1 MFLLPFVEVNPS
13 MVQAIR
19 MPMMGNTMESGLLDE
34 WRVGEGEEVEADDV
48 VAVVESEKAA
58 ADVVADRDGV
68 VARVDVEEG
77 EEVAPGTL
85 LGVIVGENDELSEAP
100 PPRSRIEP
108 GGENAAADP
117 TAGSDDGPSKADG
130 TDSEEAGSETG
141 SDRPA
146 EVPAAPGARS
156 LAAEH
161 DVDLAAVEGTGPD
174 GAVIIADVE
183 DYVAAPDVDTGSEAD
198 ESDGTTRVFATPSTR
213 RLARDLGVSIDE
225 VVGSGV
231 DERITESDVRAAAED
246 AGRVLDRSVELA
258 RTDAAAE
265 NGEQR
270 RRNPGDFGVTIEEER
285 NLSPMRRTIAERMS
299 RSAREAPHVTN
310 KREIS
315 AERALEATD
324 TLSEELGT
332 TIGFTDVLVA
342 AVARAL
348 ATHPEFNAWYE
359 GERMRL
365 IAERNVAIAVDTD
378 AGLVTPV
385 IRSTGDRSLR
395 SIASERRRLTDSVLD
410 GEYTMGDL
418 QGGTFTITNLGM
430 FGVDSFDPIINPPQ
444 VGILGVG
451 RIREG
456 DDERTCVLSLSFD
469 HRAVDGADAARF
481 LDTIAEGVESPV
493 VIRTAGSGA
502 DDEAAER
509 SPVRS
514 DMPTAGS
521 GRDAIESAIG
531 ADLREQA
538 REISAVHGWE
548 IPDFA
553 VRLDDAGLSITV
565 DAPEGASPATM
576 RRLAYAACRESS
588 YRASIGGLTDPEIT
602 LA

>member
-1 MFLLPFVEVNPS
+1 MFLLQFVEVGPS

-117 TAGSDDGPSKADG
+117 TAGSDDGPSKADR
-130 TDSEEAGSETG
+130 TDGKEAGSETRG
-141 SDRPA
+141 DRPE

-183 DYVAAPDVDTGSEAD
+183 DYVATPDADAGSEVD
-198 ESDGTTRVFATPSTR
+198 EPDETTRVFATPSTR
-213 RLARDLGVSIDE
+213 RLARDLGVSIDGMS
-225 VVGSGV
+225 GSGV
-231 DERITESDVRAAAED
+231 GQRITESDVRAAAEE
-246 AGRVLDRSVELA
+246 AGPGPDRSVEPA

-265 NGEQR
+265 NEEKR
-270 RRNPGDFGVTIEEER
+270 RRDPDDFGVTVEEER
-285 NLSPMRRTIAERMS
+285 GLSPMRRTIAERMS

-310 KREIS
+310 KREITV
-315 AERALEATD
+315 ERALEATE
-324 TLSEELGT
+324 TLSEEFET
-332 TIGFTDVLVA
+332 TIGFPDVLVA
-342 AVARAL
+342 AVTRAL
-348 ATHPEFNAWYE
+348 AAHPEFNAWYE

-365 IAERNVAIAVDTD
+365 IAERNVAIAVDTN

-385 IRSTGDRSLR
+385 IRSAGDRSLR
-395 SIASERRRLTDSVLD
+395 SVASERRRLTDSVLD
-410 GEYTMGDL
+410 GEYTMEDL

-451 RIREG
+451 RIRDG

-481 LDTIAEGVESPV
+481 LDTVAEGVESPV
-493 VIRTAGSGA
+493 VLRTA
-502 DDEAAER
+502 AAETDDGDTQQAAA
-509 SPVRS
+509 RS
-514 DMPTAGS
+514 DASTAGS
-521 GRDAIESAIG
+521 GRDAIGSVIAD
-531 ADLREQA
+531 DLREQA
-538 REISAVHGWE
+538 SEISAVHGWE
-548 IPDFA
+548 LPEFD
-553 VRLDDAGLSITV
+553 VRVDDAGLSITI